1 MAVSGCCCPQ
11 VTTLVQSIAA
21 PYASMGQIGT
31 DYAMQLTAHDS
42 CCYSNCSAATR
53 TRAITHW
60 HTRTYTYTNEY
71 THSASQ
77 ATWQRLRCQTRLGS
91 FSITTNS
98 LHHNDQKP
106 CTHCRTLYS
115 QRRALAHARTHERAR
130 AHSHTHTH
138 TCARCAGSD
147 AGFSVNFIH
156 KCDVKNYQISQSV
169 AGIEI

>member
-1 MAVSGCCCPQ
+1 MAVSGCSCPQ
-11 VTTLVQSIAA
+11 VTTLVQSIAG
-21 PYASMGQIGT
+21 PHASMGQIGI

-42 CCYSNCSAATR
+42 CCNRNCVDWPLDFRSNT
-53 TRAITHW
+53 
-60 HTRTYTYTNEY
+60 HTRNHTLAHTHLHIHKRIH

-115 QRRALAHARTHERAR
+115 QRRALAHARTRA
-130 AHSHTHTH
+130 HTHTH
-138 TCARCAGSD
+138 RHV
-147 AGFSVNFIH
+147 FSVSSLALCNILRNKAVCRLFCALIAT
-156 KCDVKNYQISQSV
+156 K
-169 AGIEI
+169 AMP